1 MAEEEAF
8 EDDDD
13 HIYFGTAIAG
23 LNQGIVDKNYLD

>member
-8 EDDDD
+8 EDDD

-23 LNQGIVDKNYLD
+23 LNQGMVDENYPD